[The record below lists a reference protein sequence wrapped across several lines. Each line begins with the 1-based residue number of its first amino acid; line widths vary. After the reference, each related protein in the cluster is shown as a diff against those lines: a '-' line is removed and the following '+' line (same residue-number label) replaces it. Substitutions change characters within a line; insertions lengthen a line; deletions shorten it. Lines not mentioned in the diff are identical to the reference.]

1 VSILYRSFAARI
13 RPIEGERLTLTLDP
27 LIHAPLAVQAH
38 VATVVPACLLGVW
51 LLAFSHRGSPWHR
64 RLGVAY
70 FTLLVTTALI
80 SLFIHRRMPD
90 SPVLGM
96 SSTHLF
102 VPFVLFATWRALDG
116 ASKGNIKQHQRW
128 VMGIFFGALLIN
140 GLNNVFFL
148 PGVTHDVFFGR

>member
-1 VSILYRSFAARI
+1 M
-13 RPIEGERLTLTLDP
+13 TLDP

-51 LLAFSHRGSPWHR
+51 LLAFSHKGSRWHR
-64 RLGVAY
+64 RLGVVY

-116 ASKGNIKQHQRW
+116 ASRGNIKQYHARRLLRAVTRLGMLRTRQCDD
-128 VMGIFFGALLIN
+128 GIN
-140 GLNNVFFL
+140 
-148 PGVTHDVFFGR
+148 D